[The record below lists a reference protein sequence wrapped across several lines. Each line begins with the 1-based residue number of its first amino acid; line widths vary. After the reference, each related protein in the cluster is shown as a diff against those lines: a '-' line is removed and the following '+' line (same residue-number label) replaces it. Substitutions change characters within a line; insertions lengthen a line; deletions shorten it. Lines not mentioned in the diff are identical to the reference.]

1 MDKQHFLTNASEDSY
16 DDSISLFNYGYEAM
30 NITHGSLECQY
41 LATQDVDS
49 SRSKA
54 LSNQGYGW
62 IYSEDALGMCRSSV
76 DEAAYDASMMSRNAQ
91 GFFCDCCGKW
101 ALSKISQ
108 DAGLKSSWIYA
119 NVDATVWEQLV
130 QSDITA
136 VEQSALFETDMTTYF
151 PMFESQ
157 SADNSYSNAAGDPND
172 FVLPYD
178 LFASTNSF
186 VLPEQTV
193 PQASPFMAMSC
204 HDGQGLKRISDTP
217 IQRYKKER
225 AVCPVSGCRTTLSR
239 PADIPRH
246 RETAYGGK
254 KRHPCDFLGC
264 TKSFSRKDKVTSHKR
279 MHGLG
284 GQAAST

>member
-172 FVLPYD
+172 FVLPYG

-217 IQRYKKER
+217 FNAIRNS
-225 AVCPVSGCRTTLSR
+225 VL
-239 PADIPRH
+239 PAAIPRH
-246 RETAYGGK
+246 RETAHGGK

-279 MHGLG
+279 MHRLG